1 MEWMPDPNALRG
13 RVAVVAGA
21 TRGAGRG
28 IAAAL
33 GEVGATVVCT
43 GRSTR
48 SHRSE
53 YDRAETIEETA
64 ELVTRLGG
72 TGIPAP
78 VDHLDPGQVRALAD
92 RLRAEHGRIHV
103 LVNDIW
109 GAERL
114 KGGPAQWNTPIWKLD
129 LDVGLRILRLAVDTH
144 LITSQITVSYRQR
157 SPWLFGFRPSPCPC
171 PFLSDLLF
179 LPCAVPSP
187 QLAPQA
193 TQSAAHSCS
202 MIRSA

>member
-1 MEWMPDPNALRG
+1 MVWSLNREALRG

-53 YDRAETIEETA
+53 YDRAETIEETD

-72 TGIPAP
+72 IGIPAA
-78 VDHLDPGQVRALAD
+78 VDLLDPGQVPALAD
-92 RLRAEHGRIHV
+92 RLRADHGRIHV

-114 KGGPAQWNTPIWKLD
+114 KG
-129 LDVGLRILRLAVDTH
+129 
-144 LITSQITVSYRQR
+144 
-157 SPWLFGFRPSPCPC
+157 
-171 PFLSDLLF
+171 
-179 LPCAVPSP
+179 
-187 QLAPQA
+187 
-193 TQSAAHSCS
+193 
-202 MIRSA
+202 